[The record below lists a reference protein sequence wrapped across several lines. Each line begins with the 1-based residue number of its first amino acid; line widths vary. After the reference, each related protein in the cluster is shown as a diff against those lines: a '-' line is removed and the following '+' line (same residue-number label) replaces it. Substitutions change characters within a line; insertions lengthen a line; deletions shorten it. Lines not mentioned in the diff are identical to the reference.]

1 MPVLLRILVRICSRM
16 LLLCRFCSGFS
27 GFLIS
32 LPEQGMNLR
41 SSSKDL
47 SCRGRVILSSRSY
60 CKCHLIQPP
69 PQSYCSDALPAVQ
82 LWATLRSSQ
91 MPVLGCGGV
100 WWGRAGGG
108 WNRGPCRQ
116 RGQNPAQNR
125 APNPVCC
132 RTLPRIVARILS
144 IAGTLPRIILQIL
157 AEILPRILPKIVSV
171 PGGPKR
177 RILVTVSFLV
187 GFWVGFWGG
196 FWVGFLSRS
205 LSVRED

>member
-1 MPVLLRILVRICSRM
+1 MGDDHFQDFLIMPVLLRILVRICSRM

-91 MPVLGCGGV
+91 MPVLGV
-100 WWGRAGGG
+100 AGIEVHAV
-108 WNRGPCRQ
+108 NVARI
-116 RGQNPAQNR
+116 
-125 APNPVCC
+125 
-132 RTLPRIVARILS
+132 LPRIVPRILS
-144 IAGTLPRIILQIL
+144 V
-157 AEILPRILPKIVSV
+157 AE
-171 PGGPKR
+171 
-177 RILVTVSFLV
+177 SFLES
-187 GFWVGFWGG
+187 WPE
-196 FWVGFLSRS
+196 SS
-205 LSVRED
+205 L